1 MRETLENRQI
11 WIYLASIVIAFVV
24 PGLADLRWLEPAL
37 GFMLFVT
44 FLQVPLANI
53 HAGFRQGRFLLALLI
68 ANFVLV
74 PVLVFVL
81 VAWVPDDGLL
91 RLGIVM
97 VLLCPCIDY
106 VITFTH
112 LGRGDARLLL
122 SATPILL
129 LAQMVLL
136 AVWLAFRPGEGV
148 FAFGPFLDAFL
159 WLIAVPLMLAT
170 GVRAFGGRRLNDGLG
185 AMPVPAT
192 ALVLFIVVSATIPAL
207 AGAAGPVLAALPV
220 YVAFAILAPVVGW
233 AVARRFG
240 LQAGAARAVAFS
252 AGTRNSLVILPLALA
267 VPGGG
272 AILPAVI
279 VAQTLVELLAQLVY
293 IRAIPRLVR

>member
-1 MRETLENRQI
+1 MRDRLENWQI
-11 WIYLASIVIAFVV
+11 WIYLAAILIAALV

-37 GFMLFVT
+37 AFMLFVT
-44 FLQVPLANI
+44 FLQVPLADI
-53 HAGFRQGRFLLALLI
+53 GAGFRQKRFLLALLV
-68 ANFVLV
+68 ANFVFV
-74 PVLVFVL
+74 PVLVL
-81 VAWVPDDGLL
+81 GLIMLAPEDPLL
-91 RLGIVM
+91 RLGLSM

-122 SATPILL
+122 AATPILL
-129 LAQMVLL
+129 LAQMALL
-136 AVWLAFRPGEGV
+136 AAWLAFWPGV

-159 WLIAVPLMLAT
+159 WLIAVPLLLAA
-170 GVRAFGGRRLNDGLG
+170 GIRAFGGQGVNHALG

-207 AGAAGPVLAALPV
+207 AAGPVAAALPIH
-220 YVAFAILAPVVGW
+220 VAFAVLAPLVGW
-233 AVARRFG
+233 AVARRFA
-240 LQAGAARAVAFS
+240 LERGAARAVVFS
-252 AGTRNSLVILPLALA
+252 SGTRNSLVILPLALA

-293 IRAIPRLVR
+293 IRVIPRLVR